1 MAKTDSEK
9 TLRDYDRG
17 LLKSGL
23 TSLFWAVVQDRK
35 RRGKYT
41 MLDVAR
47 AVGKDKSAVSRW
59 FSSAPNWRLE
69 TVADIASAL
78 DLDLEFQ
85 ARERTTG
92 RIYTASGVAMPSGYG
107 SVIHDVNK
115 PAQQWTSKGLDH
127 IITAVSE

>member
-92 RIYTASGVAMPSGYG
+92 RVYTASGVVMPSGHG

-115 PAQQWTSKGLDH
+115 PAQQWTSKELRH
-127 IITAVSE
+127 VITAVSE

>member
-1 MAKTDSEK
+1 MAKTDNRNV
-9 TLRDYDRG
+9 LRDYDRG

-35 RRGKYT
+35 RHGRYT
-41 MLDVAR
+41 MTDVAR

-59 FSSAPNWRLE
+59 FSSTPNWRLE

-85 ARERTTG
+85 ARDRTTG
-92 RIYTASGVAMPSGYG
+92 RIYTASGMVTSSGQG
-107 SVIHDVNK
+107 S
-115 PAQQWTSKGLDH
+115 ADH
-127 IITAVSE
+127 NLSTKSQVWAPPKCEPIVTVV